1 MKSILTHTLG
11 MGLAGL
17 LLPMGLTG
25 PVQAA
30 TIQVDDFT
38 TITNG
43 VFFDIGTSIIGQTFG
58 GVTITGNPANAG
70 IAFSGGGGTP
80 TPADPGNNAGWIK
93 TSSGPVILSF
103 DSPVAA
109 FGVSFFMR
117 SNSTLTTL
125 EAFSGLNGTGTSL
138 GMVSPVFP
146 VSSDTIDFVGLWRD
160 ALDIQSVVLSSVNG
174 VMQADGYGL
183 SLTPNSTNP
192 NPNPVPE
199 PSTMILLGTGLA
211 GIVAWRRKQAA

>member
-1 MKSILTHTLG
+1 
-11 MGLAGL
+11 
-17 LLPMGLTG
+17 
-25 PVQAA
+25 
-30 TIQVDDFT
+30 VDDFT

-43 VFFDIGTSIIGQTFG
+43 VFFDISRTPNTGATFG
-58 GVTITGNPANAG
+58 GVTITGNPANTGVSFAG
-70 IAFSGGGGTP
+70 AGGTP
-80 TPADPGNNAGWIK
+80 TPADPGDNAGWIG
-93 TSSGPVILSF
+93 SSPSFILSF

-109 FGVSFFMR
+109 FGVSFNMR
-117 SNSTLTTL
+117 SFFTPTTL

-138 GMVSPVFP
+138 GMVSPIIP
-146 VSSDTIDFVGLWRD
+146 IGSDIIDFVGLWSD

-174 VMQADGYGL
+174 TIQADGYGL

-211 GIVAWRRKQAA
+211 GIIAWRRKSAA